1 MQKKY
6 RITAT
11 SFGIDIN
18 LNVNSSQPDRGTCL
32 QGPSLVFGGLSMAG
46 AVWELSLFLTVH

>member
-1 MQKKY
+1 MQKKH

-11 SFGIDIN
+11 GFGIVIS

-32 QGPSLVFGGLSMAG
+32 QGHSLVFGGLSVDG
-46 AVWELSLFLTVH
+46 AVWEWSLFLTVH